1 MAIVNKA
8 DLVASSVKYQRE
20 LMLLPFI
27 AFSELGAQ
35 NGFFVKK
42 GVYGT
47 EKIVSLDLAG
57 RMRPYHNG
65 GPDTLDMTF
74 VVNELT
80 TYLGED
86 YTLFEINQ
94 LMDTLWGLGTIDFSK
109 LSASEIGK
117 LMLSI
122 KINRN
127 LEAVRKLIW
136 KGVRNAGGTT
146 TTALFNGFDTIIAAD
161 IAANKITAG
170 IGNLSTFDAAIT
182 ADNAVDKFKAA
193 YRALP
198 EELKEG
204 VINMYVNQTLYEMYC
219 DDYEALRGNLHDKKL
234 GQVVL
239 HGSDEKCIIKPQS
252 YRLATA
258 PVIFSIPNNLTI
270 GTGAQ
275 GEKEKVMVKEDNNVK
290 FMQMLHLM
298 FFGTTIQC
306 YDPRVFHVYK
316 QFGQ

>member
-1 MAIVNKA
+1 MPVTKTNI
-8 DLVASSVKYQRE
+8 VASAVKYQEE
-20 LMLLPFI
+20 LKLLPFI
-27 AFSELGAQ
+27 AFAELGKQ

-47 EKIVSLDLAG
+47 EKVVSLDLDG
-57 RMRPYHNG
+57 RMRPYHTG
-65 GPDTLDMTF
+65 GPDELTMAF

-86 YTLFEINQ
+86 YTLFEIAQ
-94 LMDTLWGLGTIDFSK
+94 LIDTLWGLGTIDFKK
-109 LSASEIGK
+109 LSNSEIGK
-117 LMLSI
+117 KMI
-122 KINRN
+122 AVKINRN

-136 KGVRNAGGTT
+136 TGVRNSEGTT
-146 TTALFNGFDTIIAAD
+146 TAALFNGFDTIIAAD
-161 IAANKITAG
+161 IVAEKIAAAN
-170 IGNLSTFDAAIT
+170 GNLSTFDAAIT

-193 YRALP
+193 YRSLD
-198 EELKEG
+198 ESLKEG

-239 HGSDEKCIIKPQS
+239 HGSDDKCIIKPQS
-252 YRLATA
+252 YRAATA

-275 GEKEKVMVKEDNNVK
+275 GEKERVHVGEDNNVK
-290 FMQMLHLM
+290 FMQLLHMM

-306 YDPRVFHVYK
+306 YDKRVFHVFK